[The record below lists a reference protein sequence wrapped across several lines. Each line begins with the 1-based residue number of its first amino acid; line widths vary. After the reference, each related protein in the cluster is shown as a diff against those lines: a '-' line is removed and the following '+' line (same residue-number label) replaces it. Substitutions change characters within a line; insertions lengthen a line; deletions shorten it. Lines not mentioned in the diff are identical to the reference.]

1 MFKLRRLNSL
11 KQLSALGDAD
21 LASDPVKVGS
31 KKKNTVPLSAAA
43 AEKRKRK
50 QISRPVLAS
59 VIVTN
64 IEDDALDGLTIP
76 KKR

>member
-1 MFKLRRLNSL
+1 MLKFERLNSL
-11 KQLSALGDAD
+11 KQLSTLGDAD

-50 QISRPVLAS
+50 LISRPIPAGA
-59 VIVTN
+59 IVTN
-64 IEDDALDGLTIP
+64 IEDDALEGLTIP